1 MKEEIKEITGF
12 DSNDFLIR
20 LSPSID
26 ENNEW
31 DGSLGVSIV
40 TSKDNDLGDEDF
52 EHMIYLA
59 NIVASS
65 IPYME
70 TDEDFRTQL
79 VDYTDELLDKYEEE
93 EQDDVSELNHEG
105 NVVKVDFRNKH
116 QGDKING

>member
-52 EHMIYLA
+52 EHDLFSQYCSIIYTL
-59 NIVASS
+59 
-65 IPYME
+65 Y
-70 TDEDFRTQL
+70 
-79 VDYTDELLDKYEEE
+79 
-93 EQDDVSELNHEG
+93 G
-105 NVVKVDFRNKH
+105 NR
-116 QGDKING
+116 